1 MLHKVGEVAYKLNF
15 PADSKVHPVF
25 HVSLLKHAVGDV
37 PVGDHIPVQ
46 LNSEMEIIVETEE
59 LLDLHWVQEGNMS
72 RAEPLIKWQ
81 NLPPLRHLEKM

>member
-46 LNSEMEIIVETEE
+46 LNSEMEIIVET
-59 LLDLHWVQEGNMS
+59 
-72 RAEPLIKWQ
+72 
-81 NLPPLRHLEKM
+81 